1 MSLIE
6 KQPFGPRL
14 AIEKHRLDNGLTA
27 LLLPDRAAPVVAYQ
41 TWFHVGSKHERPG
54 RTGIAHLFEH
64 LMFNRTVNLAAGEF
78 DRRLESVG
86 AEANAATWV
95 DWTFYR
101 NSAPASALPLL
112 VELEAE
118 RMQHLVLEE
127 EPVESE
133 RQVVL
138 NERRQRVD
146 DDVEGFL
153 AEALYQLAFTAH
165 SYGHPTIGWR
175 PDIEAISTEDAR
187 VFYRTF
193 YAPNNATV
201 VVVGD
206 FAVEDTLALLQKGYG
221 GIAPADIV
229 LPRPTA
235 EPEQVSERRSVFAK
249 PVLADRA
256 IFAYKAPPQAH
267 DDWLPLVL
275 ASEILVGGPSARL
288 YRELIITREAATS
301 ILGMV
306 APFSEPGLLEIFV
319 SMARGESAHVAEE
332 LIDAETALL
341 ASEPPSDAELQ
352 KVKNR
357 LETEHWA
364 QLDTAD
370 GKAEALGHH
379 ETTSGDHKRL
389 FEVAERVAAVTPAD
403 IARVVGT
410 YLRREARTV
419 VIAEPSGEPP
429 QDGDGGDDGDDVLDE
444 GDRA

>member
-1 MSLIE
+1 MTLIE
-6 KQPFGPRL
+6 RQPFGPRL
-14 AIEKHRLDNGLTA
+14 SIEKHRLDNGLTA

-64 LMFNRTVNLAAGEF
+64 LMFNRTVHLAAGEF
-78 DRRLESVG
+78 DRRLEAVG

-101 NSAPASALPLL
+101 NSAPARALPLL

-118 RMQHLVLEE
+118 RMQHLVLET

-153 AEALYQLAFTAH
+153 AEALYRLAFTAH

-175 PDIEAISTEDAR
+175 SDIEAISTEDAR

-206 FAVEDTLALLQKGYG
+206 FAGDDALALLEKRYG
-221 GIAPADIV
+221 HIAPADIV
-229 LPRPTA
+229 LPRSAA
-235 EPEQVSERRSVFAK
+235 EPDQALERRAVYAK

-275 ASEILVGGPSARL
+275 ATEILVGGPSARL
-288 YRELIITREAATS
+288 YRELIVTREAATAVQ
-301 ILGMV
+301 GMV

-319 SMARGESAHVAEE
+319 SMARGEVAQVAED
-332 LIDAETALL
+332 LLDAATALL
-341 ASEPPSDAELQ
+341 AAEPPSDAELE

-389 FEVAERVAAVTPAD
+389 FEVAERVAAVTAAD
-403 IARVVGT
+403 IVRVAGR
-410 YLRREARTV
+410 YLRRDARTV
-419 VIAEPSGEPP
+419 VVAEPSGEPP
-429 QDGDGGDDGDDVLDE
+429 GDLDEAGDDE
-444 GDRA
+444 

>member
-1 MSLIE
+1 MTLIE
-6 KQPFGPRL
+6 RQPFGPRL
-14 AIEKHRLDNGLTA
+14 TIEKHRLANGLTA

-64 LMFNRTVNLAAGEF
+64 LMFNQTEHLAAGEF
-78 DRRLESVG
+78 DRRLEAVG

-101 NSAPASALPLL
+101 NSAPARALPLL

-118 RMQHLVLEE
+118 RMQHLVLES

-153 AEALYQLAFTAH
+153 AEALYRLAFTAH

-175 PDIEAISTEDAR
+175 PDILAISLEDAR
-187 VFYRTF
+187 AFYRTY

-206 FAVEDTLALLQKGYG
+206 FAIDEALALLAKGYG
-221 GIAPADIV
+221 DIAPADIV
-229 LPRPTA
+229 LPRPA
-235 EPEQVSERRSVFAK
+235 SEPEQVAQRRAVFAK

-275 ASEILVGGPSARL
+275 AAEILVGGPSARL
-288 YRELIITREAATS
+288 YRELIVAREAATAVQ
-301 ILGMV
+301 GMV

-319 SMARGESAHVAEE
+319 SMARGESAAVAEE
-332 LIDAETALL
+332 LLDAATALL
-341 ASEPPSDAELQ
+341 GAEAPPEAELDR
-352 KVKNR
+352 VKNR

-389 FEVAERVAAVTPAD
+389 FEVAARVAAVTPEA
-403 IARVVGT
+403 IARVTRT
-410 YLRREARTV
+410 YLRRDARTV
-419 VIAEPSGEPP
+419 VVAEPSGEDPG
-429 QDGDGGDDGDDVLDE
+429 DGDEEGGGE
-444 GDRA
+444 